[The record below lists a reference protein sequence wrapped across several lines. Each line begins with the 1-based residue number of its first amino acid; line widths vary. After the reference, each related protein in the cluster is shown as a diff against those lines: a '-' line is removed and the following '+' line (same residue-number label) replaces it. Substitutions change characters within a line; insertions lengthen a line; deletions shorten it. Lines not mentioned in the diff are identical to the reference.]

1 MKKSIHI
8 GDDITRAD
16 LDAKHHEVTVL
27 GDADDLSG
35 WAARLTGVD
44 PSYGFA
50 RIFLAPRTETPD
62 ELGLV
67 TRSYT
72 LKKPG
77 LYQLDTPKL
86 RAHEHVFILA
96 EPDHMHV
103 LTDEERVRQILR
115 GEAHTTLADVLAHCL
130 HMRWS
135 DAERAATN
143 LPTEAER
150 QEAAA
155 KILDARTASGA
166 DGLGTLDGTPR
177 QLQWARAVR
186 AQAATRLAARHD
198 ELGREL
204 QNPDN
209 SSARTHELLEQLT
222 ALASA
227 RARLY
232 SERDARF
239 WISHRHELEAED
251 ERFFYALISGEPFD
265 ISQEQV
271 SADSRHR
278 STTDR

>member
-1 MKKSIHI
+1 MKKSIHL
-8 GDDITRAD
+8 GDDITHTD

-27 GDADDLSG
+27 SDADEISG

-44 PSYGFA
+44 PSYGFT
-50 RIFLAPRTETPD
+50 RIFLAPHTETPD
-62 ELGLV
+62 KLGLV
-67 TRSYT
+67 VRAYS
-72 LKKPG
+72 LSRPG
-77 LYQLDTPKL
+77 LYQIDAPKL

-96 EPDHMHV
+96 EPDNMTL
-103 LTDEERVRQILR
+103 LTDEDRARQILR
-115 GEAHTTLADVLAHCL
+115 GEAHATLADVLAHCL
-130 HMRWS
+130 HMRWR

-150 QEAAA
+150 EEAMA
-155 KILDARTASGA
+155 KILEARTASGT

-186 AQAATRLAARHD
+186 ARAATRLAARHD

-209 SSARTHELLEQLT
+209 SSARTHALLEQLT

-265 ISQEQV
+265 ITQ
-271 SADSRHR
+271 D
-278 STTDR
+278 